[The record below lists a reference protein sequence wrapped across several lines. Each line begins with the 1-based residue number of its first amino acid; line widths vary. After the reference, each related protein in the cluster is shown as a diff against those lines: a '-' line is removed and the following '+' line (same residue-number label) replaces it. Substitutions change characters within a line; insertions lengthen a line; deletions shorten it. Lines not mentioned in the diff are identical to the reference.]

1 MVATDITVFWESPSP
16 WSIGPIICSIDIWA
30 IPAETT
36 ILPSKNETGP
46 GQILFLQ
53 ILFFLHDNGQVYL
66 S

>member
-1 MVATDITVFWESPSP
+1 MKWNHAKQVHLADKLAV
-16 WSIGPIICSIDIWA
+16 WA

-36 ILPSKNETGP
+36 ILPSTNETGP